1 MNPSPIVIRGAREH
15 NLKGIDLEI
24 PRNALVVITG
34 LSGSGKSSLA
44 FDTLYAEGQ
53 RRYVESLSAYAR
65 QFLEQLQKPNVE
77 HMEGLSPAIAIEQR
91 TAGGNPR
98 STVATQTELYDYLRL
113 LFARI
118 GIPHCYR
125 CGRVIRRQSVQEI
138 VEQILR
144 LPAGQSILLLA
155 PLVRGR
161 KGQYQELFRQI
172 QKEGFVRARVDGILR
187 ELDPPVSLDKKKAH
201 TIEVVVDRLQID
213 PKAKQ
218 RLTDS
223 IETALKAGKGTALV
237 QPVGPLAHWP
247 VNRQTGRPADGRT
260 GKRENRPTGKRPPDL
275 LFSEQYG
282 CPSCGISMAELE
294 PRLFSFNSPY
304 GACGAC
310 HGLGTQLEVDRD
322 LVIPEPSKS
331 IQEGALEPWRRGG
344 RGYILYHRALVREFA
359 DRADID
365 LSIPFRKLPES
376 ARRAIL
382 YGDKEVEIW
391 GRPFEGV
398 IPNLERLFLESD
410 SDFVKEE
417 ISKYMSVLPCP
428 ACKGTR
434 LKPEAMAVKVHDLSI
449 VEVARM
455 TIQQAVSL
463 FENLK
468 LSEREN
474 QIASQ
479 VLKEIR
485 LRLKFMIDVGLDY
498 LSLDRPSGT
507 LSGGEAQRIRL
518 ATQIGA
524 GLVGVLY
531 ILDEPS
537 IGLHQRDNQRLL
549 KTLKT
554 LRDLGNTVIVV
565 EHDEET
571 IRSADF
577 IIDLGPGAGKHGGEV
592 MVAGPLETL
601 LRSDRSL
608 TGKYLRKE
616 LSIAAPERRRPWKE
630 LPCLEVVGAREHNLK
645 KISVRIPLGTFTCVT
660 GVSGS
665 GKSTLVDEILYRAL
679 AQRLYRAK
687 EKPGSHDRIT
697 GAERIDKVIVIDQAP
712 IGRTPRSNPATYT
725 GVFTEIRDL
734 FARTP
739 EARARGYRLG
749 RFSFNVKGG
758 RCESCRGEGV
768 IKVEMHFLPA
778 VYVTCEVCKGNRF
791 NEATLEVRYKG
802 FSIAEVLRM
811 NVEEALDLFRSIPKI
826 RSRLQTLADVGLGYI
841 EVGQPATTLSGGEA
855 QRVKLATELSHR
867 ATGKTLY
874 ILDEPTTGLHL
885 ADIDK
890 LLKVLHALVDQGNT
904 VLVIEHNL
912 EVIKTADYLID
923 LGPEGG
929 DRGGEL
935 VGCGTPEEL
944 ARNER
949 SHTGRF
955 LQGMLTPH
963 HFSRKVVGG

>member
-1 MNPSPIVIRGAREH
+1 MTPNPIVIRGAREH
-15 NLKGIDLEI
+15 NLKGIHLEI
-24 PRNALVVITG
+24 PRNALVVVTG

-77 HMEGLSPAIAIEQR
+77 QIEGLSPAIAIEQR
-91 TAGGNPR
+91 SAGGNPR
-98 STVATQTELYDYLRL
+98 STVATQTEIYDYLRL

-125 CGRVIRRQSVQEI
+125 CGRIIQRQSVQEI
-138 VEQILR
+138 ADQILR
-144 LPAGQSILLLA
+144 LPKGKPILVLA

-172 QKEGFVRARVDGILR
+172 QKEGFVRVRVDGALK
-187 ELDPPVSLDKKKAH
+187 ELGEPIPLDKKKVH
-201 TIEVVVDRLQID
+201 TIEAVVDRLQVD
-213 PKAKQ
+213 SETKQ
-218 RLTDS
+218 RLSDS
-223 IETALKAGKGTALV
+223 IETALKAGKGTV
-237 QPVGPLAHWP
+237 IVSQGPA
-247 VNRQTGRPADGRT
+247 RKSDQM
-260 GKRENRPTGKRPPDL
+260 
-275 LFSEQYG
+275 FSEQYG
-282 CPSCGISMAELE
+282 CPVCGISLE
-294 PRLFSFNSPY
+294 DLQPRLFSFNSPY
-304 GACGAC
+304 GACSSC
-310 HGLGTQLEVDRD
+310 HGLGTKLEVDRD
-322 LVIPEPSKS
+322 LVIPDPSKS
-331 IQEGALEPWRRGG
+331 IQEGAIEPWRKGG
-344 RGYILYHRALVREFA
+344 RGYILYHRALIREFA
-359 DRADID
+359 DQRGIN
-365 LSIPFRKLPES
+365 LSTPFFQLPETVKK
-376 ARRAIL
+376 AIL
-382 YGDKEVEIW
+382 YGSKEVEIW

-398 IPNLERLFLESD
+398 LPNLERLFQESN

-417 ISKYMSVLPCP
+417 ISKYLSVLPCP

-434 LKPEAMAVKVHDLSI
+434 LKPEAVAVKVQGRSI
-449 VEVARM
+449 IEMTRM
-455 TIQQAVSL
+455 TIREAL
-463 FENLK
+463 NFFEGLR
-468 LSEREN
+468 LSVRESA
-474 QIASQ
+474 IASQ

-485 LRLKFMIDVGLDY
+485 LRLRFMMDVGLDY

-549 KTLKT
+549 NTLKT

-571 IRSADF
+571 IRTADF
-577 IIDLGPGAGKHGGEV
+577 IVDLGPGAGKHGGEV
-592 MVAGPLETL
+592 VVAGPLQSVLKSE
-601 LRSDRSL
+601 RSL
-608 TGKYLRKE
+608 TGKYLRGE
-616 LSIAAPERRRPWKE
+616 LTIPVPASRRPWRKR
-630 LPCLEVVGAREHNLK
+630 PFLEVVGAREHNLK
-645 KISVRIPLGTFTCVT
+645 RITIRIPMGTFTCVT

-665 GKSTLVDEILYRAL
+665 GKSTLVDETLYRAL

-687 EKPGSHDRIT
+687 EKPGAHERIH
-697 GAERIDKVIVIDQAP
+697 GIEQIDKVIVIDQTP

-725 GVFTEIRDL
+725 GVFTDIREL
-734 FARTP
+734 FSKTP

-758 RCESCRGEGV
+758 RCEACRGEGV

-778 VYVTCEVCKGNRF
+778 VYVTCEICKGNRF
-791 NEATLEVRYKG
+791 NEPTMEVRYKG
-802 FSIAEVLRM
+802 YSVADVLRM
-811 NVEEALDLFRSIPKI
+811 NAEEALELFRPIPRI
-826 RSRLQTLADVGLGYI
+826 RTRLQTLVEVGLGYM

-904 VLVIEHNL
+904 VLVIEHHL
-912 EVIKTADYLID
+912 DVIKTADYLID

-929 DRGGEL
+929 DKGGRI
-935 VGCGTPEEL
+935 VATGTPEEVAL
-944 ARNER
+944 VVH
-949 SHTGRF
+949 SYTGQFLRRVLNRTTRF
-955 LQGMLTPH
+955 GIVNPAP
-963 HFSRKVVGG
+963 